1 MPKMK
6 THKGAAKR
14 FKVTKKGKIKHYNAG
29 HSHLMSTKSAKRKR
43 KKRHAHVLSPSV
55 ARNVALLMGVRT
67 APPAPTPS
75 QADIRAALEAEA
87 KADAAKAKSK

>member
-29 HSHLMSTKSAKRKR
+29 HTHLMSGKSRKRKR
-43 KKRHAHVLSPSV
+43 RMRKSHVLAPGV
-55 ARNVALLMGVRT
+55 ARNVARLMGVRT
-67 APPAPTPS
+67 KPPAPTPS
-75 QADIRAALEAEA
+75 QEQLRE
-87 KADAAKAKSK
+87 AAKAEQKS

>member
-29 HSHLMSTKSAKRKR
+29 HSHLMSGKSAKRKR
-43 KKRHAHVLSPSV
+43 KKRHATVLSSSV
-55 ARNVALLMGVRT
+55 SGNIALLMGVRT

-75 QADIRAALEAEA
+75 QESIRKAQAE
-87 KADAAKAKSK
+87 AAKAAKETK

>member
-29 HSHLMSTKSAKRKR
+29 RSHLMSAKSSKRRR
-43 KKRHAHVLSPSV
+43 KKRHSHVLSPTH
-55 ARNVALLMGVRT
+55 ARNVAKLMLVR
-67 APPAPTPS
+67 PKPAPKTPP
-75 QADIRAALEAEA
+75 QGGE
-87 KADAAKAKSK
+87 KN